1 MSETGPKMGIME
13 KLRPVSGE
21 LVEVS
26 EEAEDGLED
35 MTRQSALRGDQQ
47 IDILLIS
54 EDIDLK
60 DLLAKG
66 FGEKRHFALKAV
78 RGKIS
83 NSEVFLNKEQLPG
96 VLLVDL
102 KQGAPDDLAALERI
116 KRGRFADT
124 PIIALSSYLDQEI
137 VRRLV
142 QIKLDDWL
150 PKDSPF
156 VDIFRSCERL
166 NRTPTVENRNK
177 DAICYSFFPAAGGTG
192 NTTLTVQ
199 TAFILGRSAK
209 EMNSTCLVDLNF
221 QDGSIADYLDIP
233 PAFRIEEL
241 ANAPGRLDRQLLEV
255 MLTRHSSGLS
265 VLATPRV
272 PAKYFEVSEGLIGA
286 MLGLLSRSFDHVVID
301 LPKNWY
307 PWMDNVIWGSNQ
319 VFIVTNFTVPSLR
332 HARYVLDAISA
343 KAVDD
348 ARVSVIVNRY
358 REKLLG
364 GGLKK
369 SDAEQLLRDWLAGF
383 IPESADLVQ
392 EAINRGVPISELS
405 SGSKLEKALQKILKE
420 SALALK

>member
-1 MSETGPKMGIME
+1 MSIME
-13 KLRPVSGE
+13 KFRPESTALISE
-21 LVEVS
+21 PQEVGT
-26 EEAEDGLED
+26 GLDE

-47 IDILLIS
+47 VDVLLIS
-54 EDIDLK
+54 EDIELK
-60 DLLAKG
+60 DLLQNGFTEKKHFLLKTIKG
-66 FGEKRHFALKAV
+66 R
-78 RGKIS
+78 IS
-83 NSEVFLNKEQLPG
+83 ETETFLNGEPLPG

-102 KQGAPDDLAALERI
+102 KMAAADDLASLERI
-116 KRGRFADT
+116 KRSRYADT

-142 QIKLDDWL
+142 QIKVDDWL

-156 VDIFRSCERL
+156 TDIYRSCERL
-166 NRTPTVENRNK
+166 NRTPLVKKPEK

-192 NTTLTVQ
+192 NTTLAIQ
-199 TAFILGRSAK
+199 TAFMLGRRSK
-209 EMNSTCLVDLNF
+209 QMESTCLVDLNF

-272 PAKYFEVSEGLIGA
+272 PAKFVEVSEGLIGA
-286 MLGLLSRSFDHVVID
+286 VLGLLSRSFDYVVID

-319 VFIVTNFTVPSLR
+319 VFVVTNFNVPALR

-348 ARVSVIVNRY
+348 AKVSAIVNKHRD
-358 REKLLG
+358 KLFG
-364 GGLKK
+364 SGLKK

-383 IPESADLVQ
+383 VPDCHDLVN
-392 EAINRGVPISELS
+392 EAINRGVPISEIH
-405 SGSKLEKALQKILKE
+405 SGNKLEKALDRILK
-420 SALALK
+420 SSVLHG

>member
-1 MSETGPKMGIME
+1 ME
-13 KLRPVSGE
+13 KLRPPSAQP
-21 LVEVS
+21 VERP
-26 EEAEDGLED
+26 EEAEDGLKH
-35 MTRQSALRGDQQ
+35 MARQSALRGDQQ
-47 IDILLIS
+47 VDVLLIS
-54 EDIDLK
+54 EDIELK
-60 DLLAKG
+60 DLLAAG
-66 FGEKRHFALKAV
+66 FAQKKHFNLKAV
-78 RGKIS
+78 KGKVS
-83 NSEVFLNKEQLPG
+83 NSEAFLNKEPLPG
-96 VLLVDL
+96 VLLIDL
-102 KQGAPDDLAALERI
+102 KQAAPDELAALERV
-116 KRGRFADT
+116 KRGRYADT

-142 QIKLDDWL
+142 QIKIDDWL

-156 VDIFRSCERL
+156 VDIYRSCERL
-166 NRTPTVENRNK
+166 NRTPPVEKRDK
-177 DAICYSFFPAAGGTG
+177 DAVCYSFFPAAGGSG
-192 NTTLTVQ
+192 NTTLAIQ
-199 TAFILGRSAK
+199 TAFILGRSGK
-209 EMNSTCLVDLNF
+209 HMNNTCLVDLNF
-221 QDGSIADYLDIP
+221 QDGSIADYLDVS

-286 MLGLLSRSFDHVVID
+286 VLGLLTRSFDNVVID

-319 VFIVTNFTVPSLR
+319 VYIVTNFTVPALR

-348 ARVSVIVNRY
+348 VKVSVIVNKY

-369 SDAEQLLRDWLAGF
+369 SDAEQLLRGWLAGF
-383 IPESADLVQ
+383 IPESTDLVQ
-392 EAINRGVPISELS
+392 EAINRGMPVSKLS
-405 SGSKLEKALQKILKE
+405 SGSKLEKALDRILID
-420 SALALK
+420 SAAAMK